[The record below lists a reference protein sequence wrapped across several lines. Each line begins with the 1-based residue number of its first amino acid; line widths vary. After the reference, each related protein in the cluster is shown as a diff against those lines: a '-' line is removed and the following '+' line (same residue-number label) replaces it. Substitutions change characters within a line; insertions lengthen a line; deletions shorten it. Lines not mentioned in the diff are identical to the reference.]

1 MCLSPS
7 NFYGAQQARLPKPP
21 QIKSQ
26 SLLTFWVEFLQSGCP
41 SWRSNN
47 SVKAVKAI
55 KQTQVVT
62 WRDLSRY
69 PVVGR
74 TRLSLVSLDQVYYK
88 RIHTSR
94 TKHTHTFNFRY
105 IIIQKYT
112 HKNTCVLHTIHKFL
126 SFVQPALFFL
136 GLSSS
141 SRVPDRSLV
150 KPFQTTT
157 VWFLQSIYPSS
168 CLTNTVGAIWASQE
182 LCNYTY
188 AGSLTATAYTAYKG
202 VDTNA
207 LYEQLQCSGLVVW
220 YDMVY

>member
-1 MCLSPS
+1 MDQWIITIKITIRAWKKRCCAVCLSPS

-26 SLLTFWVEFLQSGCP
+26 SLSTFGGGGFLWAGCP
-41 SWRSNN
+41 FWRSNN
-47 SVKAVKAI
+47 SVKAVEAI

-112 HKNTCVLHTIHKFL
+112 HKNTCVLHTQYTNSSVLFN
-126 SFVQPALFFL
+126 QPYF
-136 GLSSS
+136 
-141 SRVPDRSLV
+141 SLV
-150 KPFQTTT
+150 SPVQ
-157 VWFLQSIYPSS
+157 
-168 CLTNTVGAIWASQE
+168 
-182 LCNYTY
+182 
-188 AGSLTATAYTAYKG
+188 AGFPTQITS
-202 VDTNA
+202 
-207 LYEQLQCSGLVVW
+207 
-220 YDMVY
+220 